1 MDEIFFDEIHKTSTV
16 STCAQEAGQ
25 DSLSSNAALSALQGG
40 DALTPPS
47 SEYSQMQNGAHDDGD
62 NKFLGEQNIFKLL
75 LKFSIPCILSLLVGA
90 LYNIVDQIFIGN
102 SSLHELGNAATGVC
116 FPLTLIAMAFAWG
129 FGDGTAAYLSICQG
143 RKDSED
149 AHRAVG
155 TAMTMTFLFSILLIA
170 VLLPLRMQ
178 ILRLFGASDNTI
190 GYAND
195 YFIIIVSAFPIYMVS
210 NMMTGVIRADGAPSF
225 SMIALVAGALTNIVL
240 DAAFIYG
247 AGWGIKGAAWA
258 TVIGEGV
265 TFVICAVYFF
275 RTKTFR
281 LRLKSFI
288 PAPKI
293 LLEVSK
299 LGISS
304 FITQI
309 SIVAISLTG
318 NIILAKY
325 GALSKYGP
333 DVPIALIGI
342 ETKVFTIVLN
352 IVIGIVLGAQPIFGY
367 NYGARNFKRIRDT
380 FLIVLAL
387 TVGVGLISTV
397 LFEACPQVIYR
408 IFGEGDPAHYY
419 DEFAS
424 KLFRI
429 FLMFVT
435 FTCVIKM
442 SAVFLQAVGQP
453 AMAMT
458 ASLFRDIVCFIPLT
472 IGLPVAMGGID
483 GALWAAPIAD
493 AVAILMTAALII
505 TFFIKFKKQC
515 QEQSA

>member
-1 MDEIFFDEIHKTSTV
+1 MDDFLYSDAPAADKLSAV
-16 STCAQEAGQ
+16 QGA
-25 DSLSSNAALSALQGG
+25 DSELSISDKSNAPSA
-40 DALTPPS
+40 DEA
-47 SEYSQMQNGAHDDGD
+47 
-62 NKFLGEQNIFKLL
+62 NKFLGEQSIVKLL
-75 LKFSIPCILSLLVGA
+75 VKFSVPCILSLLVGA

-143 RKDSED
+143 KKENSS

-155 TAMTMTFLFSILLIA
+155 SAMIMTLAISLVLIA
-170 VLLPLRMQ
+170 VLIPLRVP

-190 GYAND
+190 GYAEQ
-195 YFIIIVSAFPIYMVS
+195 YFVIIVSAFPVYMVS
-210 NMMTGVIRADGAPSF
+210 NMMTGVIRADGSPNF
-225 SMIALVAGALTNIVL
+225 SMLSLVAGAATNIVL

-247 AGWGIKGAAWA
+247 LNMGIAGAAWA
-258 TVIGEGV
+258 TIIGEGV
-265 TFVICAVYFF
+265 TLIVCAIYFF
-275 RTKTFR
+275 RSKTFR
-281 LRLKSFI
+281 LTPKSFI
-288 PAPKI
+288 PSFK
-293 LLEVSK
+293 LLGQVAK
-299 LGISS
+299 LGVSS

-318 NIILAKY
+318 NMILAKY

-342 ETKVFTIVLN
+342 ETKVFTVVIN

-367 NYGARNFKRIRDT
+367 NFGARNFKRIKDT
-380 FLIVLAL
+380 FLLVLAA
-387 TVGVGLISTV
+387 TVAVGLVATI
-397 LFEACPQVIYR
+397 LFEACPKAIYG
-408 IFGEGDPAHYY
+408 IFGSGDPTHYY
-419 DEFAS
+419 DEFAT

-453 AMAMT
+453 VKAMA

-472 IGLPVAMGGID
+472 ICLPLPGAMDGID

-493 AVAILMTAALII
+493 AIAIVMTSALII
-505 TFFIKFKKQC
+505 SFFVKFRNVTKQ
-515 QEQSA
+515 QHV

>member
-1 MDEIFFDEIHKTSTV
+1 MDEIFFDASNNISTHADRAN
-16 STCAQEAGQ
+16 AQVQGAYDCE
-25 DSLSSNAALSALQGG
+25 NAADPALQNLGAKG
-40 DALTPPS
+40 ES
-47 SEYSQMQNGAHDDGD
+47 SQMQNGANEGGD
-62 NKFLGEQNIFKLL
+62 NRFLGEQNIFKLL

-143 RKDSED
+143 RKDTED

-155 TAMTMTFLFSILLIA
+155 TAMTMTLLFSLILIA
-170 VLLPLRMQ
+170 VLLPLRTQ

-190 GYAND
+190 GYAGD
-195 YFIIIVSAFPIYMVS
+195 YFVIIVAAFPIYMVS
-210 NMMTGVIRADGAPSF
+210 NMMTGVIRADGAPGF
-225 SMIALVAGALTNIVL
+225 SMAALVAGALTNIVL

-247 AGWGIKGAAWA
+247 AGLGIKGAAWA

-265 TFVICAVYFF
+265 TFVVCAVYFF

-281 LRLKSFI
+281 LHPKSFV

-293 LLEVSK
+293 LLEVAK
-299 LGISS
+299 LGVSS

-408 IFGEGDPAHYY
+408 IFGEGDPTHYY

-472 IGLPVAMGGID
+472 IGLPVAMDGID

-493 AVAILMTAALII
+493 GVAILMTAALIFI
-505 TFFIKFKKQC
+505 FFVKFKKQC
-515 QEQSA
+515 RE

>member
-1 MDEIFFDEIHKTSTV
+1 MDEIFFDQNDSADFAPQQQPDLQAAPHANTV
-16 STCAQEAGQ
+16 TEA
-25 DSLSSNAALSALQGG
+25 DNAP
-40 DALTPPS
+40 T
-47 SEYSQMQNGAHDDGD
+47 ED
-62 NKFLGEQNIFKLL
+62 NKFLGEQSLVKLL
-75 LKFSIPCILSLLVGA
+75 AKFSIPCILSLLVGA

-149 AHRAVG
+149 AHKAVG
-155 TAMTMTFLFSILLIA
+155 SAMTMTLLFSLVLVA
-170 VLLPLRMQ
+170 VLLPLRMRV
-178 ILRLFGASDNTI
+178 LRIFGASDNTI

-195 YFIIIVSAFPIYMVS
+195 YFIIIVAAFPIYMVS
-210 NMMTGVIRADGAPSF
+210 NMMTGVIRADGAPGF
-225 SMIALVAGALTNIVL
+225 AMLALIAGAVTNIAL

-247 AGWGIKGAAWA
+247 AGLGVKGAAWA
-258 TVIGEGV
+258 TAIGECV
-265 TFVICAVYFF
+265 SFVVCLIYFF
-275 RTKTFR
+275 RTKTFHLR
-281 LRLKSFI
+281 LRSFV
-288 PAPKI
+288 PDLKI
-293 LLEVSK
+293 LPAVAK
-299 LGISS
+299 LGVSS

-325 GALSKYGP
+325 GAQSKYGP

-342 ETKVFTIVLN
+342 ETKVFTVVVN

-380 FLIVLAL
+380 FLIVLGL
-387 TVGVGLISTV
+387 TVAVGLLATV
-397 LFEACPQVIYR
+397 LFEACPQAIYR
-408 IFGEGDPAHYY
+408 IFGEGDPSHYY
-419 DEFAS
+419 DEFAT

-435 FTCVIKM
+435 FTCTIKM
-442 SAVFLQAVGQP
+442 SSVFLQAVGQP
-453 AMAMT
+453 VMAMI
-458 ASLFRDIVCFIPLT
+458 ASLFRDIICFIPLT
-472 IGLPVAMGGID
+472 IGLPVAMDGIM

-493 AVAILMTAALII
+493 SVAIVVTAALII
-505 TFFIKFKKQC
+505 AFFVKFKKQC
-515 QEQSA
+515 AE

>member
-1 MDEIFFDEIHKTSTV
+1 MDEIFFDPKRNSIPAGDGAEQSPAIDAPLS
-16 STCAQEAGQ
+16 EAEQ
-25 DSLSSNAALSALQGG
+25 PFLS
-40 DALTPPS
+40 
-47 SEYSQMQNGAHDDGD
+47 NGAQQED
-62 NKFLGEQNIFKLL
+62 NKFLGEQSILKLL
-75 LKFSIPCILSLLVGA
+75 AKFSIPCILSLLVGA

-102 SSLHELGNAATGVC
+102 SSLHEFGNAATGVC

-143 RKDSED
+143 RKDAED

-155 TAMTMTFLFSILLIA
+155 SAMTMTFLFSLILVALLI
-170 VLLPLRMQ
+170 PLRIP

-195 YFIIIVSAFPIYMVS
+195 YFVIIVAAFPIYMVS
-210 NMMTGVIRADGAPSF
+210 NMMTGVIRADGSPGY
-225 SMIALVAGALTNIVL
+225 SMLSLVAGALTNIAL

-258 TVIGEGV
+258 TAIGEGV
-265 TFVICAVYFF
+265 TFIVCTVYFF
-275 RTKTFR
+275 RTKTFK
-281 LRLKSFI
+281 LRLKSFV
-288 PAPKI
+288 PHPKI
-293 LLEVSK
+293 LLDVTK

-325 GALSKYGP
+325 GAASKYGP

-342 ETKVFTIVLN
+342 ETKVFTVVVN

-367 NYGARNFKRIRDT
+367 NYGALNFKRIRDA
-380 FLIVLAL
+380 FLIVLGL
-387 TVGVGLISTV
+387 TVGVGLTATV

-408 IFGEGDPAHYY
+408 IFGEGDPTHYY
-419 DEFAS
+419 DEFAT
-424 KLFRI
+424 KLFRV

-458 ASLFRDIVCFIPLT
+458 ASLFRDIICFIPLT
-472 IGLPVAMGGID
+472 IGLPVAMDGIM

-493 AVAILMTAALII
+493 AIAIIVTAALIA
-505 TFFIKFKKQC
+505 TFFVKFKKQC
-515 QEQSA
+515 AAETPLSVPATAQQMPQDA